1 MQKSKVQSPLD
12 TVRMCVFIFFF
23 SLCFF
28 LAKELYEASVRYQ
41 NLEYE
46 LYDNQKSADEIIKE
60 LRKKLSHVDF
70 VRAETECLAK
80 NIYFEANAEP
90 LEGKLAVATVTMNRV
105 QSHVFPGTVCGVV
118 LDQSSKGCQFS
129 WVCDGKSDIVNDRR
143 AYMESVK
150 IAEDVLLSNRR
161 SRIISSDV
169 LYYHADYVSPAWA
182 KTKKLFTKIGAHI
195 FYRK

>member
-1 MQKSKVQSPLD
+1 MKSVGLNALD
-12 TVRMCVFIFFF
+12 TVRMCIFIFFF

-28 LAKELYEASVRYQ
+28 LGKELYEASVRYK

-46 LYDNQKSADEIIKE
+46 LYNNQKSADEIIQE

-70 VRAETECLAK
+70 IRTETECLAK
-80 NIYFEANAEP
+80 NIYFEANTEP
-90 LEGKLAVATVTMNRV
+90 KEGKLAVATVTMNRV
-105 QSHVFPGTVCGVV
+105 QSHIFPRTVCGVV

-129 WVCDGKSDIVNDRR
+129 WVCDGKSDIIHDRR
-143 AYMESVK
+143 GYMESVK
-150 IAEDVLLSNRR
+150 IAEDVLLSKKR
-161 SRIISSDV
+161 SRIITSDV
-169 LYYHADYVSPAWA
+169 LYYHADYVTPTWA